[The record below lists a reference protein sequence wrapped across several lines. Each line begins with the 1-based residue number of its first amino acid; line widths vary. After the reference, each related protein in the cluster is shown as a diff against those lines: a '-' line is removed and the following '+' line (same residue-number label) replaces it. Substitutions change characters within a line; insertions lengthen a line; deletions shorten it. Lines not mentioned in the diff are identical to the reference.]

1 MQKVDHPVI
10 GEEEQVMLLRSKW
23 LYSIALPLSAPLS
36 LYWSVAWGDDIPGV
50 FVAIIIMMFMIAA
63 EHATRV
69 QFGAPLGAMVGSALG
84 RMASFNIVYIS
95 ILVFA
100 NKTGMISQ

>member
-1 MQKVDHPVI
+1 
-10 GEEEQVMLLRSKW
+10 
-23 LYSIALPLSAPLS
+23 
-36 LYWSVAWGDDIPGV
+36 
-50 FVAIIIMMFMIAA
+50 MIAA

-69 QFGAPLGAMVGSALG
+69 QFGAPLGAMVGSSLG
-84 RMASFNIVYIS
+84 RIASFNFVYVS